1 MENINF
7 SREVTV
13 FHGRTLPEKASIA
26 GYGAVI
32 DGLGLSMPMP
42 DRLVLISYKNRQY
55 VQGNWRVFTSRHLP
69 ENNLYSHLIF
79 AIKYEGIN
87 LLFFKKLFQKI
98 SSSEVISII
107 SREPTGQYSR
117 KIWFLYEWLMM
128 NLLDVPDIQQGNYVN
143 LLDEKKQFVTRGVRS
158 KRHRI
163 INNLPGTRDFCPLVF
178 KTEKLINYCSSA
190 LSEQQD
196 KRLSRVGKD
205 LLQRASAFLLLK
217 DSKASFSIEGESP
230 KSKRAARWGNAIGQA
245 GANALSK
252 DELLRLQQ
260 MVIENTRFVMLG
272 FRREGGFVG
281 EHDRLTG
288 EPVPEHISARW
299 QDLEQLMSGLI
310 ATGYL
315 LEEEEIDAVVAAAIV
330 AFGFVFIHPFQ
341 DGNGRIHRYLIH
353 HILARKG
360 FTKQGV
366 IFPVSTSILDH
377 ITDYRNIL
385 QQYSHP
391 LLDFIDWEQTADN
404 NVTVQNETID
414 FYRYFDATPQAEFL
428 YDCVADTI
436 FNIIPQEVK
445 YLAQYDRFKH
455 FLDDEFEMPDK
466 TVALLVRFLEQNEG
480 KLSKRAK
487 DKEFSDLSDSEI
499 GIIEKVFADVFYD

>member
-1 MENINF
+1 MADF
-7 SREVTV
+7 
-13 FHGRTLPEKASIA
+13 FA
-26 GYGAVI
+26 GFG
-32 DGLGLSMPMP
+32 GQLTP
-42 DRLVLISYKNRQY
+42 DY
-55 VQGNWRVFTSRHLP
+55 P
-69 ENNLYSHLIF
+69 
-79 AIKYEGIN
+79 
-87 LLFFKKLFQKI
+87 
-98 SSSEVISII
+98 
-107 SREPTGQYSR
+107 
-117 KIWFLYEWLMM
+117 
-128 NLLDVPDIQQGNYVN
+128 
-143 LLDEKKQFVTRGVRS
+143 
-158 KRHRI
+158 
-163 INNLPGTRDFCPLVF
+163 
-178 KTEKLINYCSSA
+178 
-190 LSEQQD
+190 
-196 KRLSRVGKD
+196 VGKD

-466 TVALLVRFLEQNEG
+466 MVALLVRFLEQNEG

-499 GIIEKVFADVFYD
+499 GVIEKVFADVFL

>member
-7 SREVTV
+7 SQVVTV
-13 FHGRTLPEKASIA
+13 FHGRTLPEKARIA

-32 DGLGLSMPMP
+32 DKLGLSMPMP
-42 DRLVLISYKNRQY
+42 ERLALISSKNRQY
-55 VQGNWRVFTSRHLP
+55 VYGNWRVFTSRHLP
-69 ENNLYSHLIF
+69 DNDLYSHLIF

-87 LLFFKKLFQKI
+87 LLFFKKLFLKI
-98 SSSEVISII
+98 STSEVISII
-107 SREPTGQYSR
+107 SGEPTGQYSR
-117 KIWFLYEWLMM
+117 KIWFLYEWLMTD
-128 NLLDVPDIQQGNYVN
+128 LLDVPDIQQGNYVP
-143 LLDEKKQFVTRGVRS
+143 LLDEKKQFATRGVRS

-245 GANALSK
+245 GTNALSK

-299 QDLEQLMSGLI
+299 QDLEQLMSGLT
-310 ATGYL
+310 ATSYL

-360 FTKQGV
+360 FTKQVV

-480 KLSKRAK
+480 KLSNRAK
-487 DKEFSDLSDSEI
+487 DKEFSDLSDSELEV
-499 GIIEKVFADVFYD
+499 IEKRFADIFYD